1 MVAGLG
7 EQVRVPTLAAWH
19 VEHPRSIG
27 QAEQLDETR
36 SLLAVA
42 LGSEKQ
48 AVLQEVVGVEGRL
61 PPLFRFLQKKT
72 GSR

>member
-1 MVAGLG
+1 MS
-7 EQVRVPTLAAWH
+7 TLTARY
-19 VEHPRSIG
+19 VEYTRSFG

-36 SLLAVA
+36 DFLAVA
-42 LGSEKQ
+42 LEREKR

-61 PPLFRFLQKKT
+61 PPLFRFTQKKT